1 MKLSIIATPIGN
13 LKDITLRALEALEE
27 ADVILCE
34 DTRRTQKLLTHYGLK
49 KRLISC
55 HQHNVSRRLD
65 EITKLLQQKKKLAL
79 VTDAGTPGIS
89 DPGNEL
95 IQKLVQHFEEE
106 LIITPLPG
114 PSALTTLACV
124 SGINLQE
131 FVFLGFPPHKK
142 HRKTFF
148 EKLASFSCPI
158 FVYESNHRLL
168 KTLLDISHHLP
179 DCTVI
184 IGKELTKMYEKIYR
198 GPILEVINQVQK
210 DSPRGEYTILV
221 TNNE

>member
-34 DTRRTQKLLTHYGLK
+34 DTRHSQKLLTHYGLK

-55 HQHNVSRRLD
+55 HQHN
-65 EITKLLQQKKKLAL
+65 ITKRLEEIIKLLKQKKKLAL
-79 VTDAGTPGIS
+79 ITDAGTPGIS

-95 IQKLVQHFEEE
+95 LQKLLEHFEDE
-106 LIITPLPG
+106 LTIVPLPG

-124 SGINLQE
+124 AGVNLQE

-142 HRKTFF
+142 RRQTFF
-148 EKLASFSCPI
+148 EKLAAFSCPV
-158 FVYESNHRLL
+158 FLYESNHRLL
-168 KTLLDISHHLP
+168 KTLIEISRHLP
-179 DCTVI
+179 ECHVV

-198 GPILEVINQVQK
+198 GNILEVIDQVQK
-210 DSPRGEYTILV
+210 NNPRGEYTILI